1 MNWMVILAAIGGA
14 ALSAI
19 LLAILSGFFS
29 ASETAITGVSRARMH
44 QLEKDGSESAKR
56 VNALLDHRERTIGA
70 LLLGNNL
77 LNTLAAAITTSL
89 LAAPLGDFGVAVATV
104 VTTIIVLIFAE
115 VLPKTYAIA
124 FPDKT
129 ALFIAPLARTIVWA
143 LAPIVA
149 AVQFIV
155 GGTLRLAGVTPET
168 APDPYA
174 AAAEIR
180 GAVELHAEEGAVER
194 SQRDRLRGALDLGE
208 LTVADVMVHR
218 KNMKMID
225 ADLPAREIAE
235 QAIES
240 SHTRIPLWRDEPENI
255 IGVLHARDLLRAV
268 ADDGV
273 ENIDVAALM
282 RPPWFTT
289 DQTRAEI
296 QLADFLRRREHFAI
310 VVDEYGALMGL
321 VTLEDILEEIVG
333 DIRDEYDIAVHGVRP
348 QPDKS
353 ANVDGAVPIRDLNRV
368 MDWDL
373 PDEEAVTVAG
383 LVMNEAQAIPEPG
396 QVFSFH
402 GYRFHILRRTRN
414 QITALHV
421 VKEEPAEKPEG

>member
-56 VNALLDHRERTIGA
+56 VNTLLDHRERTIGA

-155 GGTLRLAGVTPET
+155 GGTL
-168 APDPYA
+168 
-174 AAAEIR
+174 
-180 GAVELHAEEGAVER
+180 
-194 SQRDRLRGALDLGE
+194 
-208 LTVADVMVHR
+208 
-218 KNMKMID
+218 
-225 ADLPAREIAE
+225 
-235 QAIES
+235 
-240 SHTRIPLWRDEPENI
+240 
-255 IGVLHARDLLRAV
+255 
-268 ADDGV
+268 
-273 ENIDVAALM
+273 
-282 RPPWFTT
+282 
-289 DQTRAEI
+289 
-296 QLADFLRRREHFAI
+296 
-310 VVDEYGALMGL
+310 
-321 VTLEDILEEIVG
+321 
-333 DIRDEYDIAVHGVRP
+333 
-348 QPDKS
+348 
-353 ANVDGAVPIRDLNRV
+353 
-368 MDWDL
+368 
-373 PDEEAVTVAG
+373 
-383 LVMNEAQAIPEPG
+383 
-396 QVFSFH
+396 
-402 GYRFHILRRTRN
+402 
-414 QITALHV
+414 
-421 VKEEPAEKPEG
+421 